1 MDILI
6 PIIIITVII
15 LFSIKRF
22 KPVLW
27 LEIKSKF
34 KK

>member
-1 MDILI
+1 MDILV
-6 PIIIITVII
+6 PFIIITVAI

-27 LEIKSKF
+27 LKITSIF